1 MEVLEAIETRRS
13 VRKFKPVEIPEEDL
27 MKILEAGRL
36 APSAGNRQPWRF
48 VVVRDAATRKKL
60 AVAAREQLWTGDAG
74 VMIAALAVSPDTPR
88 VYTRWLERDPM
99 SAVEHMVLAAWS
111 LGYGSCWIGAF
122 TEEKVKE
129 ILEVPEGMKVL
140 CLLPIWVP
148 DESPEPKG
156 RMPFEEIFHDGKYG
170 SPMSDGNSN

>member
-13 VRKFKPVEIPEEDL
+13 VRKFKPEEIPEEDL

-48 VVVRDAATRKKL
+48 VVVRDAAIRKKL
-60 AVAAREQLWTGDAG
+60 AETARKQLWTGDAG

-99 SAVEHMVLAAWS
+99 LAIEHIVLAAWS

-129 ILEVPEGMKVL
+129 ILEIPEGMKVL
-140 CLLPIWVP
+140 CLLPIGVP
-148 DESPEPKG
+148 NEIPKPKG
-156 RMPFEEIFHDGKYG
+156 RIPFEEIFHDGKYG
-170 SPMSDGNSN
+170 SPMSNGNSN